1 MSDMEADD
9 GGERIFNVSVEGNIG
24 SGKSTFLSAL
34 AEGKDSVLGIGIG
47 GANACFP
54 DFQIYPEP
62 VGQWCGMDAPDGKKI
77 NLLRE
82 FYEQP
87 KRRAAA
93 LQSFVLLTQIK
104 MLAQQKRG
112 VRVVERLAG
121 SSAFLEIGRRCE
133 NLDEIEY
140 AVLKEWYST
149 IHSDP
154 RFGLRP
160 HMIIYLQ
167 TDPWVAFA
175 RMQDRGRSEESG
187 VSLEYVELLHEYHE
201 NWLVRREENA
211 PDCHVVCINVNGD
224 LASTAEKYRY
234 AKEAMIHLAASHFE
248 F

>member
-1 MSDMEADD
+1 METEDC
-9 GGERIFNVSVEGNIG
+9 GERIFNVSVEGNIG
-24 SGKSTFLSAL
+24 SGKSTFLAAL
-34 AEGKDSVLGIGIG
+34 AEGRNGTLGVGIGSTDM
-47 GANACFP
+47 CFP

-62 VGQWCGMDAPDGKKI
+62 VGQWCGLDAPGGKKI

-87 KRRAAA
+87 KRRAAQ
-93 LQSFVLLTQIK
+93 LQSFILLTQLR
-104 MLAQQKRG
+104 MLSQQKQG

-121 SSAFLEIGRRCE
+121 VYGFLEIGRKCD

-140 AVLKEWYST
+140 AILKEWYTT

-154 RFGLRP
+154 SFGLRP

-167 TDPWVAFA
+167 TDPWIAFA

-187 VSLEYVELLHEYHE
+187 VSLEYVEMLHEYHE
-201 NWLVRREENA
+201 NWLVRREVNP

-224 LASTAEKYRY
+224 QSSAAEKYRY